1 MSKKTNLAAL
11 GSCVSFE
18 GKSRLIGG
26 FYRFESESRQLV
38 WFSRALE
45 SGDFLP
51 EESLLLWFG
60 SGTVEHA
67 GSRYIDSLR
76 FVTSGHFDDHNRQFF
91 WLLRSSRMADR
102 VG

>member
-1 MSKKTNLAAL
+1 L
-11 GSCVSFE
+11 
-18 GKSRLIGG
+18 R
-26 FYRFESESRQLV
+26 
-38 WFSRALE
+38 
-45 SGDFLP
+45 
-51 EESLLLWFG
+51 FG

-67 GSRYIDSLR
+67 GSRYIDSLK